1 VLARSGLQ
9 LKDKLPGGDI
19 TIAEALMAP
28 TTIYVKQ
35 VIYNAL
41 DILYCLVLKLPPCLI
56 WITTFILETGA

>member
-9 LKDKLPGGDI
+9 LKDKLPGGDT

-35 VIYNAL
+35 VIYHSL
-41 DILYCLVLKLPPCLI
+41 DILYCLVLKLPPRLI